1 VRAVGASQQH
11 VSSINSFCVGRTLPA
26 MKAFPSPDDLK
37 GTVQG
42 TLLYLSLYIALFG
55 FQSLSKFYLV
65 NRLRNEARAKDG
77 DAARISFRAVKYYN
91 SKHLLALRGDR
102 TVGNF
107 VEQAVAFLPLL
118 WLHALFVDPS
128 ISLHLA
134 GIYTVSRSYYPLLFN
149 SHWILC
155 STVPGYV
162 VVGYMMFQVAFTF
175 ALVDA

>member
-1 VRAVGASQQH
+1 LQASIQAGRFAV
-11 VSSINSFCVGRTLPA
+11 

-42 TLLYLSLYIALFG
+42 TLLYLSLYAALIW

-65 NRLRNEARAKDG
+65 NRLRNEAHAKDV
-77 DAARISFRAVKYYN
+77 DAMRISFRAVKYYN

-107 VEQAVAFLPLL
+107 VEQAVVFLPLL
-118 WLHALFVDPS
+118 WLHAVFVDPS

-134 GIYTVSRSYYPLLFN
+134 GIYTALRGYYPIVFG
-149 SHWILC
+149 SPWVRC
-155 STVPGYV
+155 STYPGYV
-162 VVGYMMFQVAFTF
+162 VVGYMMYQVAFKF